1 MEYNELV
8 DFTKKFFNEEG
19 FSTDVKEQAG
29 VPTQAPEEP
38 VPQPVDLYQTYADK
52 QYELSKH
59 KAPRG
64 SRPKVT
70 MTAQAVLEQL
80 APAYKKA
87 KDDSEVLSSK
97 GDNQRVEIL
106 KQQYLQEDFL
116 PAIEALVRYNSV
128 DEVINNRDILAQFD
142 HYASLEGP
150 RSGFTATYIRETFP
164 EDEGD
169 FSGLSDG
176 EVRSAI
182 KRMEKLLAADQ
193 IRSAYGIAKQ
203 MKERVDRGTNIA
215 SEDDYEFLQR
225 IVLRASRV

>member
-1 MEYNELV
+1 MDDSIISERI
-8 DFTKKFFNEEG
+8 KAFNHDWIEDLKASEKAQNTEG
-19 FSTDVKEQAG
+19 
-29 VPTQAPEEP
+29 EP
-38 VPQPVDLYQTYADK
+38 APQPVDLYQTYADK
-52 QYELSKH
+52 QYELGKH

-142 HYASLEGP
+142 RYASLEGP

-164 EDEGD
+164 EAEGD

-182 KRMEKLLAADQ
+182 KRMEKLLADDQ

>member
-1 MEYNELV
+1 MDDDEL
-8 DFTKKFFNEEG
+8 KKRIDAVN
-19 FSTDVKEQAG
+19 KEMFANTTA
-29 VPTQAPEEP
+29 VEEP
-38 VPQPVDLYQTYADK
+38 APQPVDLYQTYADK
-52 QYELSKH
+52 QYELGKH

-128 DEVINNRDILAQFD
+128 DEVINNRDILVQFD
-142 HYASLEGP
+142 RYASLDGP

-182 KRMEKLLAADQ
+182 KRMGKLLADDQ

-203 MKERVDRGTNIA
+203 IKERVDRGTNIA

-225 IVLRASRV
+225 IVLRASKV